1 MVVNSAENSGAVE
14 ALSGHIILCGAGRTG
29 RNIIERFCRL
39 QVSFVVVEQDA
50 KAASRTQEATLK
62 KFNRELSIVAGDAT
76 EDETLHR
83 AGIERAAGLI
93 AALSDDKDN
102 LFTTLTARSLNSTLR
117 IVTRVND
124 EKSNRG
130 KMEKAGANRV
140 VSTDIIGGMRIASE
154 MIRPEVVKFLDGMGS
169 TAGKTIRFTELPLTQ
184 IQTPALAA
192 QIEALNQTPHHAEK
206 LQIQDIGRHTG
217 LLVVAVKSSM
227 THAGT
232 TADRDLFH
240 LRKRYRFAP
249 RGDFELHP
257 NDVLVVIGTQ
267 NTLDQI
273 TGAVNFSATSSDTA
287 DAR

>member
-1 MVVNSAENSGAVE
+1 MVVNFAENSDTVE
-14 ALSGHIILCGAGRTG
+14 DLLSGHIILCGAGRTG
-29 RNIIERFCRL
+29 RNIIERFCQL

-50 KAASRTQEATLK
+50 KAASHAQKVALE
-62 KFNRELSIVAGDAT
+62 KFNRKIFMVAGDAT

-93 AALSDDKDN
+93 SALSDDKDN
-102 LFTTLTARSLNSTLR
+102 LFATLTARSLNPALR

-154 MIRPEVVKFLDGMGS
+154 MIRPEVVKFLDKMGS
-169 TAGKTIRFTELPLTQ
+169 TASKTIRFTELPLTQ
-184 IQTPALAA
+184 IQAPALAA
-192 QIEALNQTPHHAEK
+192 KIEALQTPHNTEN

-232 TADRDLFH
+232 TTDRDLFH

-257 NDVLVVIGTQ
+257 DDVLVVIGTQ
-267 NTLDQI
+267 DTLDQI
-273 TGAVNFSATSSDTA
+273 TGAVNYPVQSDTA